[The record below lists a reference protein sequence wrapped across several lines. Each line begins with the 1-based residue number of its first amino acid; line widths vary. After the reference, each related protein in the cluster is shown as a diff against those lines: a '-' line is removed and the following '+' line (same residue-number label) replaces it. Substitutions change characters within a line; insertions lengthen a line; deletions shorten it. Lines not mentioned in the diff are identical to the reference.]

1 MKKSDKINNL
11 AKNLENVLIKNNNFK
26 KGQDNNNKDSIKENI
41 VYKSINDNTENNYK
55 NFKINKKK
63 QTMIKFEDN

>member
-41 VYKSINDNTENNYK
+41 VYKSINDNTENNDK

-63 QTMIKFEDN
+63 KTMIKFEDN